1 MVLKNRIHPFLL
13 AGLIL
18 ALPAAAEKDG
28 EPPTV
33 SFPLAEY
40 LAMVEKAEQ
49 REKAAAQNAKSQE
62 APVAEVVE
70 EKIALRLEDK
80 EARLDSRFEVLVQ
93 GEPIKPVWLPLA
105 GFAAA
110 AAIEKQL
117 AGGGWG
123 PAPSA
128 SLTAYGGPEKG
139 AILVAAEKGRY
150 RIAAQS
156 RLPLDPSGG
165 QIELALLK
173 VAAPVA
179 SAEIDLPAE
188 LEWASPG
195 AVLVADVVTSGRRQ
209 LRLATQRGSVPLFQ
223 ARRRFDQGEEKALA
237 HAVALTLWQLRPE
250 GLRRHDVLL
259 YEVSR
264 GRLSAFEVSLPPGL
278 EIEQAATDEGPVVPV
293 QNGDKL
299 RVERRRRLQ
308 GTGYLVLSS
317 TPESRDEQPFT
328 LLRPEVEVRARFLAV
343 ASSLAAEIGP
353 RPAASFSQIDLSD
366 LPPLLGQAL
375 GAVDLAAAWRL
386 ADDKAGTEPLSLRLA
401 PLPAATMVATTV
413 TKRDTTTLLTVDGTL
428 LHRETFELA
437 PADRPASSFEVEL
450 PAAAILWSTKVDGQ
464 PTRPLE
470 RGGKIVLPILPRQ
483 GQRTTIEVVAVLEQ
497 AIAPGRSQLAV
508 ELARVASPV
517 LEHSWRLLLPDGPKY
532 RFAGGELHPVPAHEV
547 YYGTALGVAGGELG
561 GIAGGAVSVDELNDL
576 PMPEA
581 PLAADAR
588 RADKPST
595 RQGRDRA
602 EGKKEKAAA
611 AEADEEEGQLAAAN
625 YFKQVDQLQQGLV
638 GGVKPL
644 PITIPESGKS
654 LVLSGVLPPER
665 VSVVID
671 VKAKK

>member
-1 MVLKNRIHPFLL
+1 MSPVTDRSCAESRSRRWLAAALLLL
-13 AGLIL
+13 AT
-18 ALPAAAEKDG
+18 PATAA
-28 EPPTV
+28 PPKV
-33 SFPLAEY
+33 SLPLAEY
-40 LAMVEKAEQ
+40 LALVERAEA
-49 REKAAAQNAKSQE
+49 REQADAAIAGRRE

-70 EKIALRLEDK
+70 EHLALRLDER
-80 EARLDSRFEVLVQ
+80 EARLESSFEVLLQ
-93 GEPIKPVWLPLA
+93 GEPLQKVWLPLA
-105 GFAAA
+105 GFGDSATIEREARGVFAAA
-110 AAIEKQL
+110 P
-117 AGGGWG
+117 G
-123 PAPSA
+123 A
-128 SLTAYGGPEKG
+128 SLAIGGPGRG
-139 AILVAAEKGRY
+139 ATLVATASGRY
-150 RIAAQS
+150 RIRAHS
-156 RLPLDPSGG
+156 RLPLASSGR
-165 QIELALLK
+165 IELQLLA

-179 SAEIDLPAE
+179 SVEVDLPAE
-188 LEWASPG
+188 LEWSSPG
-195 AVLVADVVTSGRRQ
+195 AVMVGENVEGGRRR
-209 LRLATQRGSVPLFQ
+209 LRLATQRGSVPFFQ
-223 ARRRFDQGEEKALA
+223 AWRRFDQGEEQALA
-237 HAVALTLWQLRPE
+237 HSVVLTLLQLRPE
-250 GLRRHDVLL
+250 GLRRHDVVL

-264 GRLSAFEVSLPPGL
+264 GRLSSFEVALPPGL
-278 EIEQAATDEGPVVPV
+278 EVEQAATDEGPVAATDAD
-293 QNGDKL
+293 GRL
-299 RVERRRRLQ
+299 RVERRRQLQ

-317 TPESRDEQPFT
+317 TPAAAGE
-328 LLRPEVEVRARFLAV
+328 LALGLVEPAIEARARFLAV
-343 ASSLAAEIGP
+343 ASSVAAEIGQ
-353 RPAASFSQIDLSD
+353 RPAASFSQVDLSD
-366 LPPLLGQAL
+366 LPPLLGEAL
-375 GAVDLAAAWRL
+375 GAVSLTAAWRL
-386 ADDKAGTEPLSLRLA
+386 LETQGPLAVRLA
-401 PLPAATMVATTV
+401 PLPEAAMVATTIV
-413 TKRDTTTLLTVDGTL
+413 RRDTTTLLTVDGTL
-428 LHRETFELA
+428 LHREVFALA
-437 PADRPASSFEVEL
+437 ASGRPASSFEVEL
-450 PAAAILWSTKVDGQ
+450 PPRAILWSTKVDGQ

-483 GQRTTIEVVAVLEQ
+483 GQRTSIEVVAVLEQ

-547 YYGTALGVAGGELG
+547 YYGTELGVAGGELG
-561 GIAGGAVSVDELNDL
+561 GIAGGAVAIDELNDL

-665 VSVVID
+665 VSVAID